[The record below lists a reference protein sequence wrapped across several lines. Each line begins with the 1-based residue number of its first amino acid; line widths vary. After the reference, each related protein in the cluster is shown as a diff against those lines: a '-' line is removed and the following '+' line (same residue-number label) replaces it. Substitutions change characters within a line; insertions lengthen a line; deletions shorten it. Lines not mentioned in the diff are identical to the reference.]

1 MNSRPL
7 GADRGASAVEL
18 AIVLPVLLLVLG
30 GIIDFGRAFTTQM
43 AVTQAAREGARM
55 VALNYSAGDVN
66 GDGFVAGCP
75 ARGTTITTQA
85 SSVRVENS
93 FSFLIL
99 DSVMNLFGGGL
110 APTLTLSST
119 GSMRCMG

>member
-66 GDGFVAGCP
+66 SRVNAAAGTFAVTTTIVAGCP
-75 ARGTTITTQA
+75 ARGPRSPPKRPRCESTIA
-85 SSVRVENS
+85 LVSS
-93 FSFLIL
+93 FST
-99 DSVMNLFGGGL
+99 V
-110 APTLTLSST
+110 
-119 GSMRCMG
+119 